1 MEGTRG
7 TRNGRLRRSSK
18 LKRTLRRMKAK
29 AAAAKVEITRVREET
44 AGMVAAMGDL
54 KLEIDLLK
62 PALRQHSEDMILI
75 SEAVDSIAQT
85 ILQP

>member
-1 MEGTRG
+1 MEGTRE

-18 LKRTLRRMKAK
+18 LKRTLKRTKAK
-29 AAAAKVEITRVREET
+29 AAAAKLEIIRVREET

-62 PALRQHSEDMILI
+62 PALRQHSEDTLLI
-75 SEAVDSIAQT
+75 SEAVGSVAQI
-85 ILQP
+85 ILQL